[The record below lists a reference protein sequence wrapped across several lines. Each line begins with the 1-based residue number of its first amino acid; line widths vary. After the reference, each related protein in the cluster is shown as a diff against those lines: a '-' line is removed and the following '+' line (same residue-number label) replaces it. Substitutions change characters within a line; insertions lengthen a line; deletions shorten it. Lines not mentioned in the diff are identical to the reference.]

1 MISAHV
7 NTVNENERESMGGGG
22 EPVVSE
28 HSRTQRAVEAWLRC
42 CREAAWTRR
51 RWEGGLLTHLG
62 VDGRVRR
69 GGLLTS
75 GQPCKSRK
83 PRRWPW
89 SKVCLVNRGD
99 FWQKMK

>member
-42 CREAAWTRR
+42 CREAA
-51 RWEGGLLTHLG
+51 
-62 VDGRVRR
+62 
-69 GGLLTS
+69 
-75 GQPCKSRK
+75 
-83 PRRWPW
+83 
-89 SKVCLVNRGD
+89 
-99 FWQKMK
+99 